1 MSKANA
7 SLMMWAQRVVG
18 KRMAAAYEI
27 LDLPQGASTED
38 AQAAFH
44 KLARLAHPDLH
55 RNTLDADELELLT
68 AAYAIVA
75 GAYQSF
81 RARGPNTSP
90 SQRMTPIPFA
100 REDPTPTPVNVPV
113 PVTPMGSPSGA
124 QLAPNAA
131 QAMSPKALVY
141 YRKAELA
148 LKRGDLKSA
157 MLQIKLAIASDPT
170 SGFLRSALA
179 EVEQELKKG

>member
-1 MSKANA
+1 MEE
-7 SLMMWAQRVVG
+7 AQV
-18 KRMAAAYEI
+18 
-27 LDLPQGASTED
+27 
-38 AQAAFH
+38 AFH

-55 RNTLDADELELLT
+55 RNSLAADELELLT

-81 RARGPNTSP
+81 R
-90 SQRMTPIPFA
+90 SQAGTAKTQRIAPM
-100 REDPTPTPVNVPV
+100 REDPTPTRVTVPI
-113 PVTPMGSPSGA
+113 PVTPSGS
-124 QLAPNAA
+124 APAANAA
-131 QAMSPKALVY
+131 QSMNSKAIVY

-157 MLQIKLAIASDPT
+157 MLQLKLAIASDPN

-179 EVEQELKKG
+179 EVETELKKG

>member
-1 MSKANA
+1 VSSANA

-18 KRMAAAYEI
+18 KRLAPAYDI
-27 LDLPQGASTED
+27 LDLKPGATVEQ
-38 AQAAFH
+38 AQSAFH
-44 KLARLAHPDLH
+44 RLARLAHPDLH
-55 RNTLDADELELLT
+55 RNTLTADELELLT

-75 GAYQSF
+75 GAYHSF
-81 RARGPNTSP
+81 RAQGPHASP
-90 SQRMTPIPFA
+90 SQRMIPIAKEGSGPIP
-100 REDPTPTPVNVPV
+100 VPV
-113 PVTPMGSPSGA
+113 PISPSGA
-124 QLAPNAA
+124 QPAPNAT
-131 QAMSPKALVY
+131 QSMSPKALGY

-157 MLQIKLAIASDPT
+157 MLQLKLAVSSDPG

>member
-1 MSKANA
+1 VSSANA

-18 KRMAAAYEI
+18 KRLAPAYEI
-27 LDLPQGASTED
+27 LDLKPGATMEEAQG
-38 AQAAFH
+38 AFH

-81 RARGPNTSP
+81 RAQGPHTSP

-100 REDPTPTPVNVPV
+100 KEDPTPPPVNVPV
-113 PVTPMGSPSGA
+113 PVQVSPSGA
-124 QLAPNAA
+124 QTAANAA

-179 EVEQELKKG
+179 EVEQGLKKG